1 MFATE
6 LDSFVYKFNQ
16 LWSACHSAHL
26 DLDTHAGRAWVG
38 LRVQLGHHAPL
49 PPFHLPHN
57 FPQYSHKKDS
67 PSRQRRRAKRAAA
80 ARQANADEASE
91 IEEEVAVD
99 VADNE
104 SAEEAIVDVDESR
117 SINDAKTVEETD
129 DEQNETLVGVAD
141 EALQMRI
148 PDEICPDKDYET
160 DALDEIRDCEVRD
173 NKVSSSPISQVDGP
187 DDSLETVHE
196 TGVIENKVKLKNQ
209 YPRNCEYCGKY
220 LRSNM
225 DFRKHI
231 VACVMARK

>member
-16 LWSACHSAHL
+16 LWSAGHSAHL

-49 PPFHLPHN
+49 PPYHLPHN

-80 ARQANADEASE
+80 AQKANAEEASK
-91 IEEEVAVD
+91 INKEVAVD
-99 VADNE
+99 VAENE
-104 SAEEAIVDVDESR
+104 SAEEAIVDVEESR
-117 SINDAKTVEETD
+117 NVNDAKPVEETD
-129 DEQNETLVGVAD
+129 DGQNETLVGVAE

-148 PDEICPDKDYET
+148 PDELCPDNDYET
-160 DALDEIRDCEVRD
+160 ATIEEIKASE
-173 NKVSSSPISQVDGP
+173 VSSIPISQIDGQ
-187 DDSLETVHE
+187 DDSLETVHQ
-196 TGVIENKVKLKNQ
+196 TAGVIEKNVKLKNQ
-209 YPRNCEYCGKY
+209 YPRNCEDCGKY
-220 LRSNM
+220 LRSSI

>member
-16 LWSACHSAHL
+16 LWSAGHSAHL

-49 PPFHLPHN
+49 PPYHLPHN

-80 ARQANADEASE
+80 AQKANAEEASK
-91 IEEEVAVD
+91 INKEVAVD
-99 VADNE
+99 VAENE
-104 SAEEAIVDVDESR
+104 SAEEAIVDVEESR
-117 SINDAKTVEETD
+117 NVNDDKPVEETD
-129 DEQNETLVGVAD
+129 DGQNETLVGVAE

-148 PDEICPDKDYET
+148 LDELCPDNDYET
-160 DALDEIRDCEVRD
+160 ATIEEIKASE
-173 NKVSSSPISQVDGP
+173 VSSIPISQIDGQ
-187 DDSLETVHE
+187 DDSLETVHQ
-196 TGVIENKVKLKNQ
+196 TAGVIEKNVKLKNR
-209 YPRNCEYCGKY
+209 YPRNCEDCGKY
-220 LRSNM
+220 LRSSI

>member
-16 LWSACHSAHL
+16 LWSAGHSAHL

-49 PPFHLPHN
+49 PPYHLPHN

-80 ARQANADEASE
+80 AQKANAEEASK
-91 IEEEVAVD
+91 INKEVAVD
-99 VADNE
+99 VAENE
-104 SAEEAIVDVDESR
+104 SAEEAIVDVEESR
-117 SINDAKTVEETD
+117 NVNDAKPVEETD
-129 DEQNETLVGVAD
+129 DGQNETLVGVAE

-148 PDEICPDKDYET
+148 LDELCPDNDYET
-160 DALDEIRDCEVRD
+160 ATIEEIKASE
-173 NKVSSSPISQVDGP
+173 VSSIPISQIDGQ
-187 DDSLETVHE
+187 DDSLETVHQ
-196 TGVIENKVKLKNQ
+196 TAGVIEKNVKLKNQ
-209 YPRNCEYCGKY
+209 YPRNCEDCGKY
-220 LRSNM
+220 LRSSI

>member
-1 MFATE
+1 MFAT
-6 LDSFVYKFNQ
+6 DSFVYKFNQ
-16 LWSACHSAHL
+16 LWSAGHSAHL

-141 EALQMRI
+141 EALMKYALTKIMKLMLLMRL
-148 PDEICPDKDYET
+148 EIVRCET
-160 DALDEIRDCEVRD
+160 
-173 NKVSSSPISQVDGP
+173 
-187 DDSLETVHE
+187 
-196 TGVIENKVKLKNQ
+196 TGFQAVLFLRLMVLTTPWRRCMKQELLKT
-209 YPRNCEYCGKY
+209 R
-220 LRSNM
+220 
-225 DFRKHI
+225 
-231 VACVMARK
+231 

>member
-1 MFATE
+1 MNIS
-6 LDSFVYKFNQ
+6 LYKVS
-16 LWSACHSAHL
+16 L
-26 DLDTHAGRAWVG
+26 
-38 LRVQLGHHAPL
+38 
-49 PPFHLPHN
+49 
-57 FPQYSHKKDS
+57 Y
-67 PSRQRRRAKRAAA
+67 RRAKRAAA

-173 NKVSSSPISQVDGP
+173 NKVSSSPI
-187 DDSLETVHE
+187 
-196 TGVIENKVKLKNQ
+196 TGIIENKAKLKNQ

>member
-16 LWSACHSAHL
+16 LWSAGHSAHL

-49 PPFHLPHN
+49 PPYHLPHN

-80 ARQANADEASE
+80 AQKANAEEASK
-91 IEEEVAVD
+91 INKEVAVD
-99 VADNE
+99 VAENE
-104 SAEEAIVDVDESR
+104 SAEEAIVEVEESR
-117 SINDAKTVEETD
+117 NVNDAKPVEETD
-129 DEQNETLVGVAD
+129 DGQNETLVGVAE

-148 PDEICPDKDYET
+148 LDELCPDNDYET
-160 DALDEIRDCEVRD
+160 ATIEEIKASE
-173 NKVSSSPISQVDGP
+173 VSSIPISQIDGQ
-187 DDSLETVHE
+187 DDSLETVHQ
-196 TGVIENKVKLKNQ
+196 TAGVIEKNVKLKNQ
-209 YPRNCEYCGKY
+209 YPRNCEDCGKY
-220 LRSNM
+220 LRSSI

>member
-16 LWSACHSAHL
+16 LWSAGHSAHL

-49 PPFHLPHN
+49 PPYHLPHN

-67 PSRQRRRAKRAAA
+67 PSRKRRRAKRAAA
-80 ARQANADEASE
+80 AQKENAEEASK
-91 IEEEVAVD
+91 INKEVAVD
-99 VADNE
+99 VAENE
-104 SAEEAIVDVDESR
+104 SAEEAIVEVEESR
-117 SINDAKTVEETD
+117 NVNDAKPVEETD
-129 DEQNETLVGVAD
+129 DGQNETLVGVAE

-148 PDEICPDKDYET
+148 LDELCPDNDYET
-160 DALDEIRDCEVRD
+160 ATIEEIKASE
-173 NKVSSSPISQVDGP
+173 VSSIPISQIDGQ
-187 DDSLETVHE
+187 DDYLETVHQ
-196 TGVIENKVKLKNQ
+196 TAGVIEKNVKLKNQ
-209 YPRNCEYCGKY
+209 YPRNCEDCGQY
-220 LRSNM
+220 LRSSI